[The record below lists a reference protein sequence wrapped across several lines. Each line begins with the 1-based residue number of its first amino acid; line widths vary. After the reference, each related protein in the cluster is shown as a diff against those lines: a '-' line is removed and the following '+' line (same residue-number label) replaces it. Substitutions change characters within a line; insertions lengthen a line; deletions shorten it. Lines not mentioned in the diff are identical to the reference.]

1 MRPVAQIWLL
11 RHSSQSGQRLGE
23 ATLKLDV
30 RVCAIVFGG
39 YNHLNTGFRS
49 VVLDLV
55 ADILEPVAELG
66 CVVMLPSARR
76 AQSDGRAP
84 PPHRRGLQ
92 RRPPLWSVP

>member
-39 YNHLNTGFRS
+39 YNHLNIGFRS

-76 AQSDGRAP
+76 AQSDLSLI
-84 PPHRRGLQ
+84 HI
-92 RRPPLWSVP
+92 